1 VTTASPLAIRYIID
15 KDVLY
20 NKRARTIKGNRKKE
34 T

>member
-1 VTTASPLAIRYIID
+1 MASLHAIRYIID